1 MLAPLAAIHYK
12 ARTEFNAPLEKM
24 LAALYFGFE
33 AALFMQCASKDK
45 IMSDTVLDVVVRDNI
60 GTGGARAAR
69 RDGLVPGILYG
80 GGEEPVAIS
89 LKENEVLKALNTGNL
104 IGSMVKISHK
114 GEQQSALTKDVQ
126 FHPVK
131 DMPQHIDFYRVTAS
145 SIITVEV
152 SINIVGNEEC
162 PGLTKGGN
170 LNVVRHAIEVNCPA
184 GSIPDSIEVDISAM
198 EIGDSLHESELTF
211 PDKVKPA
218 ITDRD
223 PTVITIAMARVE
235 VEPEEAD
242 VTEGEDGEAVEGEEG
257 EAAEGEGE
265 TEE

>member
-1 MLAPLAAIHYK
+1 
-12 ARTEFNAPLEKM
+12 
-24 LAALYFGFE
+24 
-33 AALFMQCASKDK
+33 
-45 IMSDTVLDVVVRDNI
+45 MSDVVLKVDVRENT
-60 GTGGARAAR
+60 GTGYAREAR
-69 RDGLVPGILYG
+69 RARLVPGILYG
-80 GGEEPVAIS
+80 GGEDPVAIS
-89 LKENEVLKALNTGNL
+89 MQENEVIAALNSGNL

-114 GEQQSALTKDVQ
+114 GKQQSAITKDVQ

-131 DMPQHIDFYRVTAS
+131 DMPQHIDFYRVTAD

-152 SINIVGNEEC
+152 SINIVGTEEC

-170 LNVVRHAIEVNCPA
+170 LNVVRHTIEVNCPA
-184 GSIPDSIEVDISAM
+184 GSIPDAIEVDISAM

-235 VEPEEAD
+235 KEPEEED
-242 VTEGEDGEAVEGEEG
+242 VLEGEEGVEGEEG

-265 TEE
+265 AED

>member
-1 MLAPLAAIHYK
+1 
-12 ARTEFNAPLEKM
+12 
-24 LAALYFGFE
+24 
-33 AALFMQCASKDK
+33 
-45 IMSDTVLDVVVRDNI
+45 MSDTILDVVVRDNT

-69 RDGLVPGILYG
+69 RDGMVPGILYG
-80 GGEEPVAIS
+80 GGEDPVAIS
-89 LKENEVLKALNTGNL
+89 LKQNEVIKALNTGNL

-131 DMPQHIDFYRVTAS
+131 DMPQHIDFYRVTAD

-152 SINIVGNEEC
+152 SINIIGDEEC

-184 GSIPDSIEVDISAM
+184 GAIPDAIEVDISAM

-211 PDKVKPA
+211 PESVVPA

-223 PTVITIAMARVE
+223 PTVVTIAVARVE
-235 VEPEEAD
+235 KEPEAE
-242 VTEGEDGEAVEGEEG
+242 EAVEGEEG
-257 EAAEGEGE
+257 EATEAAEGEGE